1 MYILMVCVWNDCKQG
16 MEEDRDLRDEEEFL
30 RNILSEPS
38 ESEMVTVGSAKRPP
52 RTYILSFDNSTIT
65 PAPSSPPTLEAQ
77 PGKRAKRASH
87 IMAERKRRQQLTQ
100 SFIALSATIPG
111 LNKVLYYSNS
121 SIHFSL
127 FLLPT
132 PF

>member
-1 MYILMVCVWNDCKQG
+1 MG
-16 MEEDRDLRDEEEFL
+16 EDEEEFL
-30 RNILSEPS
+30 RDILSKPAFSS
-38 ESEMVTVGSAKRPP
+38 ESESQAPVVSCSAKSKRAPM
-52 RTYILSFDNSTIT
+52 TYILSFDNSTIT